1 MRRPWPEGARCL
13 PVRGAAPGA
22 RGSETGGGD
31 STPGSGGGQSPRHH
45 HAESQARKRE
55 STLPQADTDTG
66 EPGRGQATWVRPRG
80 KEGRA
85 NGTGVSSASRQAAGL
100 LSRQVT
106 GLRPQAPSSEAA
118 SVPKGRGPG
127 SKGLGRGRSC
137 HWGLGP
143 PGENRQPR
151 PADRPRRSQHPPL
164 TAPPVSPGPHRGPAR
179 PLSDSG
185 AGVRGAQNLPP
196 CGRSRDRGDEDQ
208 RFTFE
213 RSCRVEQPS
222 AYSLTECPREAAG
235 RRPHCP
241 SFPLCPRGQRPG
253 PCPPP

>member
-1 MRRPWPEGARCL
+1 MP
-13 PVRGAAPGA
+13 
-22 RGSETGGGD
+22 
-31 STPGSGGGQSPRHH
+31 SPRH
-45 HAESQARKRE
+45 ANASPLCPRQTPTPA
-55 STLPQADTDTG
+55 
-66 EPGRGQATWVRPRG
+66 EPGRGQATWVWPRG

-143 PGENRQPR
+143 PGESRQPR
-151 PADRPRRSQHPPL
+151 PADRPRRSQHPPHYP
-164 TAPPVSPGPHRGPAR
+164 PPVSSGPHRGPAR

-196 CGRSRDRGDEDQ
+196 CGRSRDHSDEDQ

-222 AYSLTECPREAAG
+222 AYSPTECPREAAG

>member
-31 STPGSGGGQSPRHH
+31 STPGSGGGQSPRH
-45 HAESQARKRE
+45 ANASPLCPRQ
-55 STLPQADTDTG
+55 TLTPA

-151 PADRPRRSQHPPL
+151 PADRPRRSQHPPPPPPRL
-164 TAPPVSPGPHRGPAR
+164 PWAPPR
-179 PLSDSG
+179 
-185 AGVRGAQNLPP
+185 
-196 CGRSRDRGDEDQ
+196 
-208 RFTFE
+208 
-213 RSCRVEQPS
+213 
-222 AYSLTECPREAAG
+222 
-235 RRPHCP
+235 
-241 SFPLCPRGQRPG
+241 
-253 PCPPP
+253 PCPASQ

>member
-1 MRRPWPEGARCL
+1 MPAACPCGGPHPE
-13 PVRGAAPGA
+13 RGAQRWEAGTPRRAAVEGRVPG
-22 RGSETGGGD
+22 T
-31 STPGSGGGQSPRHH
+31 TMPSPRH
-45 HAESQARKRE
+45 ANASPLCPRQTP
-55 STLPQADTDTG
+55 TLA

-143 PGENRQPR
+143 PGESRQPR

-164 TAPPVSPGPHRGPAR
+164 TAPPR
-179 PLSDSG
+179 
-185 AGVRGAQNLPP
+185 LPWAP
-196 CGRSRDRGDEDQ
+196 
-208 RFTFE
+208 
-213 RSCRVEQPS
+213 
-222 AYSLTECPREAAG
+222 PR
-235 RRPHCP
+235 
-241 SFPLCPRGQRPG
+241 
-253 PCPPP
+253 PCPASQ